1 MRYLVTTKF
10 LGAFLTDWFV
20 PENHFNIELGMIV
33 YDLVKCLFTTDGQ
46 QWKPIEV
53 DHL

>member
-1 MRYLVTTKF
+1 MRYLITTKF
-10 LGAFLTDWFV
+10 YEPFFTKWFE

-33 YDLVKCLFTTDGQ
+33 YDLINCLFTTDGY
-46 QWKPIEV
+46 QWDKIEI